1 VAAPPGAREVR
12 KTVTTLFCDVVH
24 STALGES
31 ADPESVRRIMT
42 RYFDEMQAI
51 VERHGGTV
59 EKFIG
64 DEVMAVFGVP
74 AVHEDDAL
82 RAVRAGAEMRSRV
95 DELNEELA
103 AGWGVRLA
111 VRIGINTGQV
121 IAGDPATRQ
130 TFVTGDA
137 VNVAKRLQQAAEP
150 GEILIGK
157 ATYPLVRDAV
167 KAGPLASFSV
177 KGRRETVAPWRLD
190 EVDASAPGL
199 ARRLD
204 APLVGRAA
212 ELAALHDAFDEAVRG
227 RATHLVTV
235 VGAPGVG
242 KSRLASELLASVAQ
256 RGTALV
262 GRCLSYGDGITFWPL
277 AEIVRGAG
285 GESAVAAALAG
296 SDDAELVAGRIR
308 GIVGAA
314 PPGSGAQESFWAV
327 RRFFEALARKRPLVV
342 CFEDIHWAE
351 PTLLDLIEYLVGLSR
366 DAPILLLCLARPE
379 LLDARPGWTALA
391 PRAQLLT
398 VEPLGDAESEALLDA
413 LGEGARLPGDVRT
426 RIAQAAEGN
435 PLFVEQMVAMV
446 AEGGA
451 AAELAVPPSIQ
462 ALLGERLDRLE
473 PAERAVIERAAVI
486 GREFWGRAV
495 VDLLE
500 PDHRGAALSHLLA
513 LVRKGLIR
521 PDHSSFAGE
530 DAFRF
535 RHVLI
540 RDAAYEGVPKTLRAD
555 LHERVA
561 AWLERHAG
569 ERAAE
574 LEEIGGYHLEQA
586 FRYREQLGPVDDD
599 SRALAVRAGTLLGS
613 AGRRAYARDD
623 MPAAINLLD
632 RAVSLVTEKDPARL
646 ELVRELGGAL
656 YAVGELARAEALL
669 DGLAAAAAAAGD
681 RRLEWYALL
690 DRGGWRAAGRAD
702 DLLAVAN
709 EALPV
714 FEELGD
720 ELGLARVFRRIA
732 TGRRMLGQ
740 LSASAQAAER
750 AIGHARRAGSAQE
763 ESRSVDV
770 LCISLL
776 YGPVSAPRAVTRCR
790 ELLAAARGNPLGEAA
805 VLSSLAGLRAM
816 QGEFEEA
823 RRCAARARAIY
834 DERDLRLP
842 IAGLTQIT
850 GPLELLAGDAEA
862 AERELRLGYGLL
874 VGAGARGFV
883 GFQAALLADAL
894 LARGRVDEA
903 AGFVRTSDEAPNYDV
918 FTLTTRHLI
927 RARFET
933 ASGRPDA
940 AVAAGRE
947 AEAAATR
954 TDAPNLRGD
963 ALMAL
968 AQALAVAGRADEA
981 ARAADAARALYERKG
996 NVVAARGGQMLPP
1009 RAPAR

>member
-1 VAAPPGAREVR
+1 VAARLGAREVR

-82 RAVRAGAEMRSRV
+82 RAVRAGAEMRARV
-95 DELNEELA
+95 EELNEELS

-111 VRIGINTGQV
+111 VRIGINTGEV

-137 VNVAKRLQQAAEP
+137 VNVAKRLQGAAAP

-157 ATYPLVRDAV
+157 ATYPLVKDAV
-167 KAGPLASFSV
+167 KAGPLDSFPV

-204 APLVGRAA
+204 APLVGRAH

-227 RATHLVTV
+227 HATRLVTV

-242 KSRLASELLASVAQ
+242 KSRLASELLESVAGQ
-256 RGTALV
+256 GTALI
-262 GRCLSYGDGITFWPL
+262 GRCLSYGEGITFWPL

-285 GESAVAAALAG
+285 GEGGVAAALAG

-314 PPGSGAQESFWAV
+314 PAAGDAQESFWAV
-327 RRFFEALARKRPLVV
+327 RRFFEALAGERPLVV

-379 LLDARPGWTALA
+379 LLDTRPAWTSLG

-398 VEPLGDAESEALLDA
+398 VEPLGEAESEALLDA
-413 LGEGARLPGDVRT
+413 LGEGTALPRDVRA

-451 AAELAVPPSIQ
+451 GAELAVPPSIQ

-473 PAERAVIERAAVI
+473 PQERAVIERAAVI
-486 GREFWGRAV
+486 GKEFWGRAV

-500 PDHRGAALSHLLA
+500 PDDRGAALSHLLA

-521 PDHSSFAGE
+521 PDQSSFAGE

-540 RDAAYEGVPKTLRAD
+540 ADAAYEGVPKALRAQ

-561 AWLERHAG
+561 AWIEQRAG
-569 ERAAE
+569 GRAAE
-574 LEEIGGYHLEQA
+574 LDEIGGYHLEQA
-586 FRYREQLGPVDDD
+586 FRYRGQLGPVDDA
-599 SRALAVRAGTLLGS
+599 SRVLAVRAGTLLGS

-632 RAVSLVTEKDPARL
+632 RAVSLVNEEDPARL
-646 ELVRELGGAL
+646 ELVRELSGAL
-656 YAVGELARAEALL
+656 WAVGELARAEALL
-669 DGLAAAAAAAGD
+669 DGLLAAAAAAGD
-681 RRLEWYALL
+681 RRLELYALL
-690 DRGGWRAAGRAD
+690 ERAARGSARGPQELLSLAD
-702 DLLAVAN
+702 
-709 EALPV
+709 EAIPV
-714 FEELGD
+714 FLD
-720 ELGLARVFRRIA
+720 LRDDLGLARVFRRVSSA
-732 TGRRMLGQ
+732 NRKQGRLA
-740 LSASAQAAER
+740 ASAETAER
-750 AIGHARRAGSAQE
+750 AVEHARRAGSTQE
-763 ESRSVDV
+763 ESRSVDA
-770 LCISLL
+770 LCTALL
-776 YGPVSAPRAVTRCR
+776 YGPAPAAEASARC
-790 ELLAAARGNPLGEAA
+790 EQLLEEGRGEPLTEAA
-805 VLSSLAGLRAM
+805 VLSSLAELQAM
-816 QGEFEEA
+816 QGLFGEA
-823 RRCAARARAIY
+823 RASARRARAIY
-834 DERDLRLP
+834 EDRGLRLAL
-842 IAGLTQIT
+842 AGVSQVAGAT
-850 GPLELLAGDAEA
+850 ESLAGDFAA
-862 AERELRLGYGLL
+862 AEREFREGYEILEE
-874 VGAGARGFV
+874 AGARSFIAT
-883 GFQAALLADAL
+883 QAGLLAGALLDQ
-894 LARGRVDEA
+894 GRVDEA
-903 AGFVRTSDEAPNYDV
+903 RALAGASAGSPGADVASRVLALGIAARLAAAEGRADDAVSLASEAVDEA
-918 FTLTTRHLI
+918 
-927 RARFET
+927 
-933 ASGRPDA
+933 G
-940 AVAAGRE
+940 
-947 AEAAATR
+947 
-954 TDAPNLRGD
+954 TDAISLRGD
-963 ALMAL
+963 ALLVLAEAL
-968 AQALAVAGRADEA
+968 VAASRPDAAAEA
-981 ARAADAARALYERKG
+981 GEAARALYERKG
-996 NVVAARGGQMLPP
+996 NVVGAARARLLPSV
-1009 RAPAR
+1009 RPAR